1 MIVSAGWT
9 TLAGGLAVV
18 LITLWLIGRAAPE
31 ESTDSVVSRLYRVR
45 GRYFVLLSVVLI
57 AILALTLPM
66 VPYRG
71 AVSAEPDYIV
81 PVTGRIWS
89 WQLGPVEDRNGESL
103 ASGEPGIV
111 LPLGATVEFYVTS
124 ADYNHGFGIY
134 DDTGVIVAQ
143 TQAMPGYVNKLVH
156 TFTKP
161 GTYHVLCME
170 FCGIGHHAMI
180 TKFRVE

>member
-9 TLAGGLAVV
+9 TLVGSLAVV
-18 LITLWLIGRAAPE
+18 LITLWLIGRATPE
-31 ESTDSVVSRLYRVR
+31 ESTVSVVSRLYRVR
-45 GRYFVLLSVVLI
+45 GRYLVVLSVVLI
-57 AILALTLPM
+57 ALLALTLPM
-66 VPYRG
+66 VPYRS
-71 AVSAEPDYIV
+71 ATSAEPDYIV

-89 WQLGPVEDRNGESL
+89 WQLGPVEDRNGKAF
-103 ASGEPGIV
+103 ASDGPDLV
-111 LPLGATVEFYVTS
+111 LPLGATVEFQVTS
-124 ADYNHGFGIY
+124 ADYNHGFGVY

-143 TQAMPGYVNKLVH
+143 TQAMPGYVNKLVY
-156 TFTKP
+156 TFTQP